1 MDWRPEVAGQRVQ
14 IIKPGPHRG
23 GVLEFGT
30 EVVTAADGSLVAL
43 LGASPGA
50 STAVAIM
57 LQVIERCFDKE
68 LAEGGRA
75 RLKAMIPSYGESL
88 IDDPALCDRVRAET
102 ADILGLEDISTSRPT
117 GALATDQLHS
127 PVPDGS

>member
-1 MDWRPEVAGQRVQ
+1 
-14 IIKPGPHRG
+14 
-23 GVLEFGT
+23 
-30 EVVTAADGSLVAL
+30 
-43 LGASPGA
+43 
-50 STAVAIM
+50 M

-68 LAEGGRA
+68 LAEGGRT

-102 ADILGLEDISTSRPT
+102 ASVLGLEDISTSRPA

-127 PVPDGS
+127 PAPDGS